1 MNKYVINILN
11 NEKNVATSKAKD
23 DIARFLEEDNYEVIE
38 LVKFK
43 NRLEKF
49 SHSKKV
55 IYSKFNNL
63 VEGDTLV
70 IQYPT
75 YLGYRFENK
84 LIDFLVKRKVNI
96 IIVIH
101 DIDALRFENKR
112 QPSLSKEIEE
122 LNRVNCVIT
131 SNSVMDKLLKDN
143 GLIVP
148 TVILGIFDYFHKEK
162 ISENLDYARNL
173 NFAGNLNKSEFIYD
187 YPDNNIKL
195 DTFGNIEDQS
205 RIPKYINYRGVFPSD
220 KLMNEF
226 KSGFGLVWD
235 GESSLE
241 IKGLY
246 GKYLMYNNPH
256 KLSLFL
262 SAGMPVIIWKDAAL
276 ASFVKSNKVGILVD
290 SLSEVE
296 INLRNVDEES
306 YKEMAKNA
314 VQIGNFLTHGIYI
327 KTAIKKAQEIVS
339 L

>member
-1 MNKYVINILN
+1 MN
-11 NEKNVATSKAKD
+11 NEKNTATSKAKD
-23 DIARFLEEDNYEVIE
+23 DIARFLKEDDYKIIE
-38 LVKFK
+38 LVRFK

-49 SHSKKV
+49 RYSRKIIH
-55 IYSKFNNL
+55 SKFNTL
-63 VEGDTLV
+63 SEGDTLV

-84 LIDFLVKRKVNI
+84 LIDYLIKRKVKI

-101 DIDALRFENKR
+101 DIDALRFKNKR
-112 QPSLSKEIEE
+112 QPSLNKEIEE
-122 LNRVNCVIT
+122 LNRVDCVVT
-131 SNSVMDKLLKDN
+131 SNSSMDRLLKDN
-143 GLIVP
+143 GLNVP

-162 ISENLDYARNL
+162 ISENIEFEPKL
-173 NFAGNLNKSEFIYD
+173 NFAGNLNKSKFIYD

-195 DTFGNIEDQS
+195 DTFGNIEDES
-205 RIPKYINYRGVFPSD
+205 RIPKFVNYKGVFPAD
-220 KLMNEF
+220 KLTNEF

-262 SAGMPVIIWKDAAL
+262 SSGMPVIIWKDAAL
-276 ASFVKSNKVGILVD
+276 ASFVKSNNVGVLVD

-296 INLRNVDEES
+296 MCLREIDEES
-306 YKEMAKNA
+306 YKEMTKNA
-314 VQIGNFLTHGIYI
+314 VKIGKSLTHGYFI
-327 KTAIKKAQEIVS
+327 KTAIEKSQEIIS